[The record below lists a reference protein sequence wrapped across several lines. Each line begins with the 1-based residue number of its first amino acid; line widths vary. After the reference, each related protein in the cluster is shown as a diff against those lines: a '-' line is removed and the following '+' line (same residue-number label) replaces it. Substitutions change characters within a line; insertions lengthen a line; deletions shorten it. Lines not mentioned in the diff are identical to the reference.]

1 MNHKYGFHANR
12 TGFDIL
18 DAFKRIKPAVI
29 KVLDPNI
36 DFLTRLRAANPDVF
50 IIGRIVV
57 PLHEQERFE
66 ADPVGEGRAFA
77 DRLLRME
84 ASNTTFQNRLLLDAW
99 ESYNETFPESA
110 SPEKM
115 RKYDDFQVAFGQKI
129 KAAGMEPVGMN
140 FATGNMLGHHF
151 VNYFPGTL
159 ETYTYL
165 GFHEYDW
172 PTMWRLH
179 EENIREKNEGGMWLT
194 LRYRRVM
201 PDVRRVYG
209 NKHVAIITECGMT
222 QGVIPGQQDI
232 GWLAPPAVTED
243 SYWQSLMWYNGEI
256 MKDDYVKAAL
266 LFVVGNVTPWQS
278 FEHLGGIIDRLEEF
292 QRSAP
297 TPTPTPPPA
306 PPTPT
311 PTPVP
316 PTPTPPPSS
325 AALQATLLAEA
336 ARRQVIQFNPD
347 ASLQKRIFADGFVPN
362 SPEFEVEFGNARYVA
377 QRAEHLGSGEV
388 RVYYVRSG
396 DWNNVAYHGRD
407 IGPATV

>member
-1 MNHKYGFHANR
+1 MNHKYGFHSNR
-12 TGFDIL
+12 TGQDIL
-18 DAFKRIKPAVI
+18 SAFKRIKPAVV
-29 KVLDPNI
+29 KVLDPNV
-36 DFLTRLRAANPDVF
+36 DFLTDLRRAHPDVF

-84 ASNTTFQNRLLLDAW
+84 ASNTTFQNRRLLDAW

-159 ETYTYL
+159 ESYTYL

-201 PDVRRVYG
+201 ADVRRVYG
-209 NKHVAIITECGMT
+209 NKHIAIITECGMT
-222 QGVIPGQQDI
+222 QGVIPGKQDV
-232 GWLAPPAVTED
+232 GWLAEPAVSED

-266 LFVVGNVTPWQS
+266 LYVVGNVTPWQT
-278 FEHLGGIIDRLEEF
+278 FENLGGIIDRLEAF

-297 TPTPTPPPA
+297 TPTPPPP
-306 PPTPT
+306 PTPTPVLPPT

-316 PTPTPPPSS
+316 PP
-325 AALQATLLAEA
+325 AATLQATLLAEA
-336 ARRQVIQFNPD
+336 ARRQVIHFNPD

-362 SPEFEVEFGNARYVA
+362 SPEFEVEFGNGRYVA
-377 QRAEHLGSGEV
+377 QRAENLASGAV

-407 IGPATV
+407 MGPAVV

>member
-99 ESYNETFPESA
+99 ESYNETFPESS

-297 TPTPTPPPA
+297 TPTPTPPP
-306 PPTPT
+306 TPT

>member
-1 MNHKYGFHANR
+1 MNHKYGFHCNR
-12 TGFDIL
+12 TGTDIL
-18 DAFKRIKPAVI
+18 DAFRRIKPAVV
-29 KVLDPNI
+29 KVLDPNV

-57 PLHEQERFE
+57 PLSQQERFVL
-66 ADPVGEGRAFA
+66 DPAGEGRAFA

-84 ASNTTFQNRLLLDAW
+84 ASNTTFQNRPLMDAW

-110 SPEKM
+110 SPDVM

-129 KAAGMEPVGMN
+129 KAAGLEPVGMN
-140 FATGNMLGHHF
+140 FATGNMLGQHF
-151 VNYFPGTL
+151 LDYFPGTL

-209 NKHVAIITECGMT
+209 TRHVAIITECGMT
-222 QGVIPGQQDI
+222 QGVHPGRDDV
-232 GWLAPPAVTED
+232 GWLADPAVPED
-243 SYWQSLMWYNGEI
+243 SYWRSLMWYNSEI

-266 LFVVGNVTPWQS
+266 LFVVGSVTPWQS
-278 FEHLGGIIDRLEEF
+278 FENLGGILNRLEEF
-292 QRSAP
+292 QRTAPAP
-297 TPTPTPPPA
+297 TPTPTPPP
-306 PPTPT
+306 T
-311 PTPVP
+311 
-316 PTPTPPPSS
+316 PTPTPPP
-325 AALQATLLAEA
+325 AATLGETLLAEA
-336 ARRQVIQFNPD
+336 ARKQVIEFNPD

-362 SPEFEVEFGNARYVA
+362 SPEFEVDFNGVRYVA
-377 QRAEHLGSGEV
+377 QRAEHLGSGQV

-396 DWNNVAYHGRD
+396 DWNNVAFHDRAVA
-407 IGPATV
+407 PAVV

>member
-1 MNHKYGFHANR
+1 MNHKYGFHCNR

-18 DAFKRIKPAVI
+18 DAFKRIRPGVV

-36 DFLTRLRAANPDVF
+36 DFLTRLRTAHPEVF

-57 PLHEQERFE
+57 PLHEQERF
-66 ADPVGEGRAFA
+66 ALDPVGEGRAFA

-84 ASNTTFQNRLLLDAW
+84 ASNATFQGRPLLDAW
-99 ESYNETFPESA
+99 ESYNEIFPESA
-110 SPEKM
+110 PAELM

-129 KAAGMEPVGMN
+129 KAAGLEPIGMN

-151 VNYFPGTL
+151 LTYFPGTL

-179 EENIREKNEGGMWLT
+179 EENIREKQEGGMWLT

-201 PDVRRVYG
+201 TDVRRVYG
-209 NKHVAIITECGMT
+209 HKHTAIITECGMT
-222 QGVIPGQQDI
+222 QGVVGRDDI
-232 GWLAPPAVTED
+232 GWLAEPAVSED
-243 SYWQSLMWYNGEI
+243 SYWQSLMWYNSEI

-266 LFVVGNVTPWQS
+266 LFVVGAAGGWPKWES
-278 FEHLGGIIDRLEEF
+278 FEHLGGIINRLEGF
-292 QRSAP
+292 QDSE
-297 TPTPTPPPA
+297 
-306 PPTPT
+306 

-316 PTPTPPPSS
+316 PNPEPPDPTPEPP
-325 AALQATLLAEA
+325 QATLEAALLAEA

-347 ASLQKRIFADGFVPN
+347 ASLQKRIFTDGFVPN
-362 SPEFEVEFGNARYVA
+362 SPEFEVEFGNTRYVA
-377 QRAEHLGSGEV
+377 QRAENLASGEV

-396 DWNNVAYHGRD
+396 DWGNVAYHGRES
-407 IGPATV
+407 GPVVV

>member
-1 MNHKYGFHANR
+1 
-12 TGFDIL
+12 
-18 DAFKRIKPAVI
+18 
-29 KVLDPNI
+29 
-36 DFLTRLRAANPDVF
+36 
-50 IIGRIVV
+50 
-57 PLHEQERFE
+57 
-66 ADPVGEGRAFA
+66 
-77 DRLLRME
+77 
-84 ASNTTFQNRLLLDAW
+84 
-99 ESYNETFPESA
+99 
-110 SPEKM
+110 M

-129 KAAGMEPVGMN
+129 KTAGFEPIGMN
-140 FATGNMLGHHF
+140 FATGNMLGNHF
-151 VNYFPGTL
+151 LTYFPGTL

-201 PDVRRVYG
+201 ADVRRVYG
-209 NKHVAIITECGMT
+209 RKHTAIITECGMT
-222 QGVIPGQQDI
+222 QGVVGRDDV
-232 GWLAPPAVTED
+232 GWLAEPVVSED

-266 LFVVGNVTPWQS
+266 LFVVGGVVPWHS

-297 TPTPTPPPA
+297 EPISPTPEPPD
-306 PPTPT
+306 PTPE
-311 PTPVP
+311 P
-316 PTPTPPPSS
+316 PKAT
-325 AALQATLLAEA
+325 LQATLLAEA

-362 SPEFEVEFGNARYVA
+362 SPEFEVEFGDGRYVA
-377 QRAEHLGSGEV
+377 QRAENLASGEV

-396 DWNNVAYHGRD
+396 DWGNVAYHGRE
-407 IGPATV
+407 IGPTVV